1 MADYRKHEA
10 QEWAWQTLKGQWTTL
25 VTPFTPDD
33 RVDTEGLRRNIRHV
47 QSLGVRGGGCTWN
60 MGEFWSLTESERRL
74 VMDTVADE
82 AAGHWLIGAH
92 VTHTSLN
99 ESIALANHAEQRGFD
114 LLIIAPS
121 YMVTRTEDQVVDF
134 VRQVADNTDLAIMF
148 YNSPQFGITI
158 SPQGLQRLCAIP
170 NVVGVKE
177 ASFNRQISIETHLLV
192 GRNAIISTPDEWIF
206 HKAQELGFHQQVM
219 FANTSDWR
227 FDVPR
232 HNYYTQ
238 FIDRATAGDHD
249 MEFYNHHLKDL
260 KALSDK
266 WWGGA
271 MKKMGGALPVAM
283 CKAWG
288 EMMGM
293 AGGSVRAPLVDFTPE
308 EKAELWSE
316 LEPLLPQAAAAQ
328 PVREVSNGR
337 PHAPRLNAVA
347 AASGAGRAPAP
358 RLNGS
363 AVRDGRSGLNESGMM
378 LLVSAQN
385 KAEATEADRGG
396 ADIIDL
402 KNLQEALVG
411 SAHPNLVREVREI
424 IPAHKHVSVTLGVV
438 PNQPGTVAMA
448 VHAAAMMDATSVK
461 VGFQVADYETAVEV
475 LRESRDAIGNAET
488 KLIGSLFADNL
499 LFDGGLDP
507 HLMVQLAADG
517 ECDGFLIDTLTKDG
531 RNLFDFMPEP
541 VLRDMVMEAKQAG
554 LSTALSGHLKLEN
567 LDELARINP
576 DIVGVRGAV
585 CSSGER
591 DRTVAWEAVAYFKE
605 QLDLRKSG
613 VIDVRAPVGVTPG
626 ENGYGNGHSNGNGN
640 TGWTVIDGRG
650 KNCAGVIA
658 ALSRQMEY
666 DRTSFIEA
674 ILHDA
679 LNIYDVIYWAE
690 QAGHRLLTQRKE
702 DNGTLRVLIQ
712 PYGNGNH

>member
-1 MADYRKHEA
+1 MAGYRKHEA

-25 VTPFTPDD
+25 VTPFTPDNQ
-33 RVDTEGLRRNIRHV
+33 VDTEGLRRNIRHV

-60 MGEFWSLTESERRL
+60 MGEFWSLTEGERRQ

-92 VTHTSLN
+92 VTDTSLQ
-99 ESIALANHAEQRGFD
+99 ESIALARHAERRGFD

-121 YMVTRTEDQVVDF
+121 YMVTKTEDQVVDF
-134 VRQVADNTDLAIMF
+134 VRQVAENTDLAMMF

-158 SPQGLQRLCAIP
+158 SPQGLKRLCAIP

-177 ASFNRQISIETHLLV
+177 ASFNQQISIETHLLV
-192 GRNAIISTPDEWIF
+192 GRDAVISTPDEWIF
-206 HKAQELGFHQQVM
+206 HKAKELGFHQQVM

-227 FDVPR
+227 FDTPR

-238 FIDRATAGDHD
+238 FIDRATAGDLD
-249 MEFYNHHLKDL
+249 VDFYNHCLKDI

-266 WWGGA
+266 WWGGT
-271 MKKMGGALPVAM
+271 MKKTGGALPVAM

-293 AGGSVRAPLVDFTPE
+293 AGGSVRAPLQDLTHE

-316 LEPLLPQAAAAQ
+316 LEPLLPRAIAPAA
-328 PVREVSNGR
+328 PEREVIYGR
-337 PHAPRLNAVA
+337 PHAPW
-347 AASGAGRAPAP
+347 
-358 RLNGS
+358 LNGNG
-363 AVRDGRSGLNESGMM
+363 ARDGRSGLSESGMM

-385 KAEATEADRGG
+385 KAEALEADRGG

-411 SAHPNLVREVREI
+411 SAHPSLVREVREI
-424 IPAHKHVSVTLGVV
+424 IPPHKHVSVTLGVV

-461 VGFQVADYETAVEV
+461 VGFQVADYDMAVEV
-475 LRESRDAIGNAET
+475 LRESRAAIGNSDT

-499 LFDGGLDP
+499 LFEGGLDP
-507 HLMVQLAADG
+507 HLMVKLAIDG

-591 DRTVAWEAVAYFKE
+591 DRAVAWEAVAYFKE
-605 QLDLRKSG
+605 QLDLRKTG
-613 VIDVRAPVGVTPG
+613 VIDVRAPVGAAPG
-626 ENGYGNGHSNGNGN
+626 GNGYGNSHSNGNGN
-640 TGWTVIDGRG
+640 GASGWTVIDGRG

-702 DNGTLRVLIQ
+702 NDGTLRVLIE
-712 PYGNGNH
+712 PYGNGSH